1 MTSPSEPSPGP
12 RHPLENEPER
22 LGRIVDVMWQEIHK
36 VVKRTAQRRRRSHGS
51 SVARLVGE
59 SPTDPLVAGSATAT
73 DILADALAD
82 LLRTPAGRVTQSWE
96 AIAVG
101 IARNKA
107 KGALRESQAGLRAT
121 ARRPRLTVV
130 SGDQPGGNE
139 SEGTP
144 SAPILDVI
152 ADPDD
157 DLEDEFI
164 KTYQQIELIR
174 LARELLDSR
183 NQTIFLGMQ
192 FQTRTRTSLAE
203 QFGLTKPGV
212 THVYAN
218 AARKLHAD
226 PRFPYA
232 EGDAT

>member
-1 MTSPSEPSPGP
+1 MTNTSEPGP
-12 RHPLENEPER
+12 DRGHPLEEDPER

-36 VVKRTAQRRRRSHGS
+36 VVKRTAPRRRRSAGS

-59 SPTDPLVAGSATAT
+59 ATAEPLIAGTSTAT

-121 ARRPRLTVV
+121 ANRPRLTVV
-130 SGDQPGGNE
+130 SGDQPGAPG
-139 SEGTP
+139 SDDSP
-144 SAPILDVI
+144 SVPLLEVI
-152 ADPDD
+152 ADPGA
-157 DLEDEFI
+157 DLEDEFV

-174 LARELLDSR
+174 LARELLDR
-183 NQTIFLGMQ
+183 RDQTIFLGLQ
-192 FQTRTRTSLAE
+192 FQTCTRASLAE
-203 QFGLTKPGV
+203 EFELTTPGV
-212 THVYAN
+212 THVYVR

-232 EGDAT
+232 EGEAT